1 MRGNE
6 LLGRPIERTSIAE
19 QVAHRL
25 LSLIQTGG
33 ALPGDRLPPER
44 ELAASLQVGRASV
57 REAVR
62 ALSVLGM
69 VEARQGGG
77 IFVVR
82 PEVDDRPLRFF
93 IGSGVSGLEKLYEAR
108 VETEQSVGRLAALRV
123 GDGALR
129 RLGALLKPQKALVND
144 PVGFRVSDGEFHDI
158 IWKSADNP
166 VLERVA
172 RGLHALGLERRRVA
186 LETPAVL
193 GRSCRDHE
201 SIVAALSA
209 RDPDA
214 AARAMAGHMR
224 NVLKSTRKKGG
235 AQ

>member
-1 MRGNE
+1 MGGSE
-6 LLGRPIERTSIAE
+6 LLGGPIQRTSLSE
-19 QVAHRL
+19 QVARRL

-33 ALPGDRLPPER
+33 VGPGDRLPPER

-77 IFVVR
+77 VFVCR
-82 PEVDDRPLRFF
+82 PDADNRPLRFF

-108 VETEQSVGRLAALRV
+108 VEIEQSIGRLAARRV
-123 GDGALR
+123 GDDAILR
-129 RLGALLKPQKALVND
+129 LRALLKPQKTLVRD

-158 IWKSADNP
+158 IWRAAENS

-172 RGLHALGLERRRVA
+172 RSLHALGLERRRVSA
-186 LETPAVL
+186 ETAKTLE
-193 GRSCRDHE
+193 RSCRDHE
-201 SIVAALSA
+201 SIVAALA
-209 RDPDA
+209 GRDSDA
-214 AARAMAGHMR
+214 AAAAMAEHMR
-224 NVLKSTRKKGG
+224 NVWKSTRVKKG
-235 AQ
+235 AK